1 MSCSYF
7 GLVQSSIGLW
17 SSAVFQCG

>member
-1 MSCSYF
+1 MFCSYF